1 MVTQYHNKYR
11 IESTR
16 LRHWNYGAM
25 GSYFVTICTQNREHF
40 FGHVGNGEMHLNDIG
55 LLTETEWLKTISL
68 RPYMNLE
75 LGNFVVMPNH
85 FHGIIIIGD
94 NEYNRDGG
102 GDDADVDNGR
112 DAMHGVSTNTSPD
125 PPANH
130 FGPQSK
136 NLASIIRGFK
146 SSVTTHARKMGN
158 AQFQWQPRFHDHIIR
173 DARAFEKIQQY
184 IANNPINWKDDKFY
198 C

>member
-1 MVTQYHNKYR
+1 
-11 IESTR
+11 
-16 LRHWNYGAM
+16 
-25 GSYFVTICTQNREHF
+25 
-40 FGHVGNGEMHLNDIG
+40 MHLNEIG

-68 RPYMNLE
+68 RPDMNLE

-94 NEYNRDGG
+94 NEYNRDDADVG
-102 GDDADVDNGR
+102 GDDADVGGR
-112 DAMHGVSTNTSPD
+112 DAMHRVSTNTSTSITSSPSN
-125 PPANH
+125 PNSPANR

-136 NLASIIRGFK
+136 NVASIIRGFK
-146 SSVTTHARKMGN
+146 SSVTTHARKMGH

-173 DARAFEKIQQY
+173 DAHAFEKIQQY
-184 IANNPINWKDDKFY
+184 IANNPINWKDDKFH